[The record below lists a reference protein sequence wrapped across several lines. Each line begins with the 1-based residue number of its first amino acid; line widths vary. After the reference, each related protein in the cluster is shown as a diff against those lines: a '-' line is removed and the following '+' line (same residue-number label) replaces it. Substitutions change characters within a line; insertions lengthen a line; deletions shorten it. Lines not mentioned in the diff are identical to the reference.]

1 MILVLFI
8 LYTYIIVDIL
18 SLNRVPKLIINIYD
32 IGTKVFII
40 INVIYYMFIAKKKE
54 KVFLYEKITNTKHV
68 SMIKKENLEEN
79 EEEKTQQEDELCYN
93 EKKKE

>member
-8 LYTYIIVDIL
+8 LYPYIIVDIL

-32 IGTKVFII
+32 IATKVFII

-54 KVFLYEKITNTKHV
+54 KVILSEKILNT
-68 SMIKKENLEEN
+68 
-79 EEEKTQQEDELCYN
+79 
-93 EKKKE
+93 